1 MRCGKRCGSG
11 STGCLPGVDGS
22 DLMRTEIK
30 PRVSQVRCYKCGSP
44 GIVSLCHHCWRP
56 GCAKHVKPTPR
67 WVARLLGPEGAGRD
81 LGTDASY
88 HCHECGHAA
97 AGYQLALGAGGLGV
111 MIAGLI
117 LILLNP
123 VVGLAMAAAGV
134 LLAGWAYLTARRRAA
149 RRRAGLPLAL
159 QPKINDVRLTER
171 LGVDITLAPEGGY
184 RTRLRPVEGDISV
197 ALVFGPPDRE
207 RLDRYAGKRAS
218 GRDTR
223 FCAGCLVLH
232 GPVDIAPQPDL
243 PGPIRQLEGTTTA
256 YPVFRAEDP
265 HASSPFPLT
274 LTYRLAREPAL
285 EEGPVWVT
293 PSLVPESARRALE
306 LDIQWVELGP
316 RDKRLSLDVIDLIQ
330 LRYPEGWGKVEKASY
345 RGIQFGAAEDCGGP
359 ESLRQVEWRQLLPTG
374 QQRHARQLKL
384 MIRFEGEISSDDQVS
399 GRLEATMK
407 GALSGL
413 DGVRLYSSLGKRR
426 DDWRGAAIRTR
437 IKADFKLSLSSIR
450 YQDVLIVPERQARE
464 NEDNADPFAVIPDDD
479 MVIALTN
486 ALSKDYYVKRVIEHP
501 PRSGGMADHVQRYW
515 DIAGRRYEGVYPIDF
530 HMVLTGE
537 EIHRGGVRPVAGTTK
552 IAIVVQGAYTN
563 DDMKDRIKG
572 EWDALDY
579 LTRETM
585 LALASRR
592 PGADGSDPPSGTM
605 HNSSSG
611 AAHNGSS
618 GPAHSGTSGVGA
630 DPSHRRLLERLGKL
644 DEALVD
650 GRISREQYEEM
661 KVRAEQEFG
670 GWEA

>member
-1 MRCGKRCGSG
+1 
-11 STGCLPGVDGS
+11 
-22 DLMRTEIK
+22 MRTEIK
-30 PRVSQVRCYKCGSP
+30 PRVPQVRCYECGSP
-44 GIVSLCHHCWRP
+44 DIRSLCHHCWRP
-56 GCAKHVKPTPR
+56 GCAKHVEPTPR
-67 WVARLLGPEGAGRD
+67 WVARLLGREGIGRG

-111 MIAGLI
+111 MTAGLI
-117 LILLNP
+117 LILLYP
-123 VVGLAMAAAGV
+123 VAGLAMAAAGV
-134 LLAGWAYLTARRRAA
+134 LVTGWAYLTARRRAA
-149 RRRAGLPLAL
+149 RRRADLPLAL
-159 QPKINDVRLTER
+159 QPKVNDVRLTER
-171 LGVDITLAPEGGY
+171 LGVNISLAPEGGY

-197 ALVFGPPDRE
+197 TLVFGHPDRE

-232 GPVDIAPQPDL
+232 GPVDIAAQPDL
-243 PGPIRQLEGTTTA
+243 PGPIRQLEGTTAA

-265 HASSPFPLT
+265 HASSLFPLA

-285 EEGPVWVT
+285 KEGPVWVT
-293 PSLVPESARRALE
+293 PSLVPESDRRALE

-316 RDKRLSLDVIDLIQ
+316 RDKRLSLDVIELIQ
-330 LRYPEGWGKVEKASY
+330 LQYPESWGNVEKASY
-345 RGIQFGAAEDCGGP
+345 RGIQSSAAEDRGGP
-359 ESLRQVEWRQLLPTG
+359 QALRRVEWRQLLPTG

-384 MIRFEGEISSDDQVS
+384 MIRFEGKISSEDQIS

-413 DGVRLYSSLGKRR
+413 DRVRLYSSLGKRR
-426 DDWRGAAIRTR
+426 DDWRGAAIRTH
-437 IKADFKLSLSSIR
+437 IEADFKLSLRSIR
-450 YQDVLIVPERQARE
+450 YQDVMIVPERQARE
-464 NEDNADPFAVIPDDD
+464 NEDNADQFAVIPNDD

-486 ALSKDYYVKRVIEHP
+486 TLSRDYYVKRVIEHP
-501 PRSGGMADHVQRYW
+501 PRSGGRADHVQRYW
-515 DIAGRRYEGVYPIDF
+515 DIAGRRYDGVYPIEF

-563 DDMKDRIKG
+563 DDMKARIKG
-572 EWDALDY
+572 EWDALHD

-585 LALASRR
+585 QDLVSRR
-592 PGADGSDPPSGTM
+592 PGADDLDPPSGT
-605 HNSSSG
+605 
-611 AAHNGSS
+611 AHNGSS
-618 GPAHSGTSGVGA
+618 GSAHNGSSGFGVGA
-630 DPSHRRLLERLGKL
+630 DLSRRRLLERLGKL

-650 GRISREQYEEM
+650 GRISPGQYEEM

-670 GWEA
+670 G